1 MNKKD
6 WWIFLEY
13 LEFGFGINEE
23 SFDVVVGLLSK
34 RPNCYVRNGHSDF
47 LIN

>member
-23 SFDVVVGLLSK
+23 SFDAVEK
-34 RPNCYVRNGHSDF
+34 ITF
-47 LIN
+47 FF